1 MKFKNAYLS
10 FFCIILVGIVVI
22 LHSKPCV
29 AEPPKINCTVE
40 PCAVKQGKAITVN
53 PKTQSEG
60 ICSESCAVKQ
70 GRAITVKVESDEQL
84 KALKVFLKQP
94 RISSAPMIVRDMIGR
109 KCIEIDMK
117 REKGNK
123 HVGCID
129 TSDLI
134 PGEAVIKAY
143 ATNLDKEH
151 ATHIIPIIIR

>member
-29 AEPPKINCTVE
+29 AEPPKIDCTVE
-40 PCAVKQGKAITVN
+40 PCAVKQGKV
-53 PKTQSEG
+53 
-60 ICSESCAVKQ
+60 
-70 GRAITVKVESDEQL
+70 ITVKVESDEQL

-94 RISSAPMIVRDMIGR
+94 RISSAPMIVQDMIGR

-134 PGEAVIKAY
+134 PGGAVIKTY

-151 ATHIIPIIIR
+151 ATHIIPIKIR